1 MPPEEEETDLQK
13 LRRAAKD
20 GDLEAGMTGNDR
32 VSSDV
37 LSSCVKLPFLACA
50 HVGIRGFAL
59 RLRDAEGQGSGF
71 PDSILRF

>member
-1 MPPEEEETDLQK
+1 MFLYEFKKVYLEVPPEEEETDLQK

-37 LSSCVKLPFLACA
+37 LSKLCKTSIPSLRKCRHSGFCA
-50 HVGIRGFAL
+50 Q
-59 RLRDAEGQGSGF
+59 AEGC
-71 PDSILRF
+71 